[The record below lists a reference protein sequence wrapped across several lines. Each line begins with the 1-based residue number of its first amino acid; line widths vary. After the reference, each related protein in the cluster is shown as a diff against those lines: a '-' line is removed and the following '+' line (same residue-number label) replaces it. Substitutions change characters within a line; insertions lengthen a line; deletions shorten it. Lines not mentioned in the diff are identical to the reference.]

1 MMSSPWG
8 KSGWPLGIIAATLC
22 LLGVAAVFQIPHLRT
37 DNSIERWMNPDSPET
52 QEYQQFLK
60 TFGDDEFVVVA
71 LSGKPL
77 FEPAALDAML
87 AAQTNLEAVPH
98 VRRVTGIPSVYRD
111 LFGAEDP
118 EALEEEF
125 TSTPFYE
132 GMFISRD
139 HDVAGLFLELDPPR
153 KSGERRELMREV
165 EAATQPLADY
175 GFRLDFVGPPALNA
189 VLDAVSEQE
198 TLRAMPLAFG
208 CSILVLMLLLRSARA
223 TLVAS
228 VCGALSVL
236 LPVGLIAWMDRPL
249 TMVSSALPPLL
260 WVLSLS
266 HSVHMITRYQHHR
279 AKGAGPGTS
288 IELTL
293 RETVLPCALSA
304 FTTAAGFFSLSFS
317 TMPPIRE
324 MGNFAAIGL
333 VISLIVNLVLV
344 PVLLPRLRVAP
355 RQSAATIWLPLL
367 RRAEHASERHPG
379 AAIAAFVLVMAGG
392 IISVFRIEAEP
403 NPLAFLP
410 TDSPTVA
417 SYTFVGENLTGLYS
431 LEVVVECS
439 DGWLNPEYWPALEKL
454 IDGTETNPHVARVVS
469 ALDFLKKLNQWD
481 HAIDPVY
488 YTLPDS
494 RASAESL
501 LRELD
506 ETGRAELAR
515 LVSDDG
521 TQLRLSI
528 LPTVMDAGRF
538 YDLADE
544 VQSEL
549 DALPE
554 GLDGRF
560 TGIVWILNN
569 AQVDLAMTQIESYA
583 FAFVVVF
590 LIVGLGLRSI
600 PLMLLSIPP
609 NVTPTLAVFALMPL
623 LDIPLDAG
631 TVLVA
636 GVALGISV
644 DNTVHLLAAFKRL
657 RAECRLEARTTGSN
671 GVRATV
677 GKVLEEVGPAMIYS
691 TLTAC
696 IGFAT
701 LLTSGFVPIRY
712 FGLLSSI
719 ALLVALASDLI
730 LTPSVLVLRN
740 GKK

>member
-1 MMSSPWG
+1 MTPSPWG
-8 KSGWPLGIIAATLC
+8 RSGWALMVMATALC
-22 LLGVAAVFQIPHLRT
+22 LLGIAAIFEIRNLRT

-52 QEYQQFLK
+52 QEYQQFLR

-118 EALEEEF
+118 EALEAEF

-139 HDVAGLFLELDPPR
+139 HDMAGLFLELDPPR
-153 KSGERRELMREV
+153 QSGERRELMREV
-165 EAATQPLADY
+165 EAAAQPLADY

-266 HSVHMITRYQHHR
+266 HSVHMITRYQYHR
-279 AKGAGPGTS
+279 ASGRDPGESMVT
-288 IELTL
+288 TL

-304 FTTAAGFFSLSFS
+304 ITTAAGFFSLSFS

-324 MGNFAAIGL
+324 MGGFAAVGL

-344 PVLLPRLRVAP
+344 PVLLPLLRVAP
-355 RQSAATIWLPLL
+355 RRSAASVWLPLL
-367 RRAEHASERHPG
+367 RRVEQASERHPG
-379 AAIAAFVLVMAGG
+379 AAIAAFVLIMAAG
-392 IISVFRIEAEP
+392 IFSVFRIEAEP

-410 TDSPTVA
+410 DDAPAVQ
-417 SYTFVGENLTGLYS
+417 SYNFVGENLTGLYS
-431 LEVVVECS
+431 LEVVIDCEE
-439 DGWLNPEYWPALEKL
+439 GWLDPEYWPALEKA
-454 IDGTETNPHVARVVS
+454 IDATENNPHVARVVS

-481 HAIDPVY
+481 HEIDPTY
-488 YTLPDS
+488 YTLPES
-494 RASAESL
+494 RASAENL
-501 LRELD
+501 LDELD
-506 ETGRAELAR
+506 DTGRAELAR
-515 LVSDDG
+515 LVSSDG
-521 TQLRLSI
+521 KQLRLSI
-528 LPTVMDAGRF
+528 LPTVMDAQRF
-538 YDLADE
+538 YELTDE

-554 GLDGRF
+554 GLEGRF

-590 LIVGLGLRSI
+590 LIVGLGLRSVT
-600 PLMLLSIPP
+600 LMLLSIPP

-623 LDIPLDAG
+623 LNIPLDAG

-657 RAECRLEARTTGSN
+657 REGGRLEACTTSSHGT
-671 GVRATV
+671 RATV

-701 LLTSGFVPIRY
+701 LWTSGFVPIRY